1 MVSRIVVET
10 FSIDLAEEPSMN
22 ATEDARTGLR
32 PGVENPEECVKAGG
46 NVFYAVPTEIDGD
59 VREGCARE
67 ERSCIAALGIVG
79 EEVPYDSAD
88 PFITITN
95 VAPGLC
101 GRAPRAPS
109 AGRGYHGEEL
119 SVGDPLGPVAVVAAT
134 LPTEVMGVP
143 ILKVLAATTAQG
155 VAAVRAIP
163 GLVQN
168 VQERMPHLVELNT
181 PPDPAD
187 GLRWRGA
194 PDDPESVAPVP
205 VVPKGDYGIADRYER
220 FLSLTGMSPD
230 EEWLWPPA
238 TDAEVAAEE
247 RTLGHALPGDLAELL
262 QVHNGECLFDSHQ
275 WLGCSDGKRMA
286 QQSSWFN
293 HELIVE
299 LRSNPSLA
307 VDPGPRTLYAATN
320 SQVGILYDMDE
331 VPGRLLYLDVLSPC
345 PGRPAVPGSHHPHRL
360 LPGTGRGGPHQ
371 PHADRSRGWPEHRA
385 LAGGGHGRGP

>member
-1 MVSRIVVET
+1 M
-10 FSIDLAEEPSMN
+10 
-22 ATEDARTGLR
+22 
-32 PGVENPEECVKAGG
+32 
-46 NVFYAVPTEIDGD
+46 
-59 VREGCARE
+59 
-67 ERSCIAALGIVG
+67 
-79 EEVPYDSAD
+79 
-88 PFITITN
+88 
-95 VAPGLC
+95 
-101 GRAPRAPS
+101 
-109 AGRGYHGEEL
+109 
-119 SVGDPLGPVAVVAAT
+119 GDPLGPVAVVAAT
-134 LPTEVMGVP
+134 FPTEIMGVP
-143 ILKVLAATTAQG
+143 TLRVLAATTAQG

-194 PDDPESVAPVP
+194 PDEPESVAPVP

-238 TDAEVAAEE
+238 TDADVAAEE
-247 RTLGHALPGDLAELL
+247 RALGHALPGDLAELL

-331 VPGRLLYLDVLSPC
+331 VPGRLLYLDVLSP
-345 PGRPAVPGSHHPHRL
+345 AQVVPLCRDLTTLIDCYLALAEAGHIGLTPI
-360 LPGTGRGGPHQ
+360 GPVVGPSTVH
-371 PHADRSRGWPEHRA
+371 WPEGVMDEVREIYVANHVAPVA
-385 LAGGGHGRGP
+385 LQGIDGWLSRPESATFTID